1 MNVYVVSVMA
11 FSPIVEGSISVGTYC
26 EHIPAL
32 IPAESI
38 EDAAENA
45 KNFALDKWKI
55 SEGWTGHQAG
65 IKSVTKE
72 FYDAALDALEAGKID
87 DADSVSEERTFQF
100 SPNAQDIFNKGK
112 IDSKSEFNH

>member
-1 MNVYVVSVMA
+1 MNIYVVSVLA
-11 FSPIVEGSISVGTYC
+11 FSPIAEGSISVGSYY

-55 SEGWTGHQAG
+55 SEGWTGHQAA
-65 IKSVTKE
+65 IISVTQG
-72 FYDAALDALEAGKID
+72 FYDAALSALEAGIID

-112 IDSKSEFNH
+112 IDSKTKINH